1 MVMNAAELFSTAQLF
16 GYAALIVSL
25 VTFSRQ
31 RDAHFKGW
39 LVGQNLLYAIHFFL
53 MGNLAAMVGSMLSST
68 RTVLSLYTRSLVVVA
83 VLLVA
88 NLLLGSWVVK
98 TAWNVIPLCATA
110 IATVAMFR
118 LHGLR
123 LRYVMLLCTI
133 LWLINNIFTGSI
145 GGTAMESVIAIVSL
159 ITIFRLRR
167 EANHPT
173 D

>member
-1 MVMNAAELFSTAQLF
+1 MNADPFSTAQMF

-31 RDAHFKGW
+31 RDTHFKGW
-39 LVGQNLLYAIHFFL
+39 LIGQSLLYAIHFFL
-53 MGNLAAMVGSMLSST
+53 MGNQAAMVGSLLSST

-83 VLLVA
+83 VLLMA
-88 NLLLGSWVVK
+88 NLLLGFWVVN
-98 TAWNVIPLCATA
+98 TAWNVIPLCAAA

-118 LHGLR
+118 LHGLQ
-123 LRYVMLLCTI
+123 LRYVMLLCTF
-133 LWLINNIFTGSI
+133 LWLINNILTGSI
-145 GGTAMESVIAIVSL
+145 GGSIMEGMIAIVSL

-167 EANHPT
+167 EANHHT